1 MEDDAISHMEEDIA
15 KEVQARRKQLQV
27 LTLPLCD
34 ALPMYIALPLK
45 VVLPLSMVLPL
56 GNALPSSTVLPLC
69 IALPLS
75 MVLPLCVAL
84 FLSIA
89 LPLKYIPALVIAF
102 SHCSSQELY
111 LSISLPTTQTYSCS
125 RAVQTV
131 CPLGLAHS
139 ASYMRFCTLCS

>member
-27 LTLPLCD
+27 FTLPLCD

-45 VVLPLSMVLPL
+45 VVLPL
-56 GNALPSSTVLPLC
+56 C

-84 FLSIA
+84 LLSIA
-89 LPLKYIPALVIAF
+89 LPLKYILALVIAF
-102 SHCSSQELY
+102 SHYSSQELY
-111 LSISLPTTQTYSCS
+111 LSFSLPTTQTYSCS